1 MTLWTTELVYGGGS
15 PILLTTLTVDDQR
28 NRLDLQARSLQPSSI
43 ASQFVREKK
52 RCLVDTG
59 EDSELQMHNLD
70 IKAAATLGLF
80 NDLIDHADC
89 NREFVHELP
98 FGVDDL
104 KPASRFMTATSL

>member
-1 MTLWTTELVYGGGS
+1 MFVTS
-15 PILLTTLTVDDQR
+15 LTVDEQR

-43 ASQFVREKK
+43 ASQVVREKK

-59 EDSELQMHNLD
+59 EDSELEMHNLD

-98 FGVDDL
+98 FGIAGL
-104 KPASRFMTATSL
+104 KSASRSMNATSP